1 MSAKV
6 RKAPK
11 GEWLGYPTLRQEDI
25 EHESFKV
32 AKQFAEFLVKNRR
45 GRVYL
50 LMDSDLYQRFLVGVR
65 KEFGDISASNV
76 EKAALDAV
84 KTWIEKVE
92 SK

>member
-1 MSAKV
+1 MSVKARKV
-6 RKAPK
+6 PS
-11 GEWLGYPTLRQEDI
+11 GEWLGYPTLSLEDI

-32 AKQFAEFLVKNRR
+32 AKQFAEFLVNNRK
-45 GRVYL
+45 GRVHL
-50 LMDSDLYQRFLVGVR
+50 LLDKDLYQRFLVAVR
-65 KEFGDISASNV
+65 QKFGDISASNV